1 MPGVLLHDVG
11 ERHVGCTRHGVLCIT
26 IERRWAGEWAETS
39 TRRVP
44 VMLETISF
52 LLCDGCRAQYLARDA
67 GKNLVDY
74 CRGLVP
80 DYRPPSVEPTVCP
93 HCPDEDGKNVRLQSV
108 ILPVAPGTM
117 LESGSSPSSAKLC
130 LRCGHLLWVSF
141 S

>member
-1 MPGVLLHDVG
+1 MSGVLLHDVG
-11 ERHVGCTRHGVLCIT
+11 EPHAGCTRHGVLCIT
-26 IERRWAGEWAETS
+26 IERRWTGEWAETS

-44 VMLETISF
+44 VMIEFLSF
-52 LLCDGCRAQYLARDA
+52 LTCDGCRAQYLARDA

-80 DYRPPSVEPTVCP
+80 NYRPLSVEPAVCP
-93 HCPDEDGKNVRLQSV
+93 YCSGEDGKNTRLRSV
-108 ILPVAPGTM
+108 ILPVVPGIAA
-117 LESGSSPSSAKLC
+117 ESGSLPSSVKLC